1 MASRPFALRPYS
13 ILDNIRKDPFEYE
26 WYYSH
31 KFSAKII
38 SETLQEPCLSGVSG
52 NKKLLTKLRNSSTVR

>member
-26 WYYSH
+26 WNQSH
-31 KFSAKII
+31 KFSAEKI
-38 SETLQEPCLSGVSG
+38 
-52 NKKLLTKLRNSSTVR
+52 